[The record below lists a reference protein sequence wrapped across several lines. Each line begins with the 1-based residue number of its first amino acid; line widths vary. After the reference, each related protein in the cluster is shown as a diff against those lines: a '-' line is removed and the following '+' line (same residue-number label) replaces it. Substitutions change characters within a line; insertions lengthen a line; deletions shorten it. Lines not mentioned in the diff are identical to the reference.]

1 MGPMPEGEA
10 RTGRLR
16 RRFHPQ
22 EQPLTGR
29 RMTPETFRRWLAD
42 RGCDFER
49 QPREKGG
56 GVPSGTVRRNG
67 RKAEIPAASST
78 NTDLDPEEVRRI
90 VEALDLDWRELPGQ
104 DAFSGNFGKRSPA
117 APG

>member
-1 MGPMPEGEA
+1 
-10 RTGRLR
+10 
-16 RRFHPQ
+16 
-22 EQPLTGR
+22 
-29 RMTPETFRRWLAD
+29 MTPETFRRWLAD

-49 QPREKGG
+49 HPREKSG
-56 GVPSGTVRRNG
+56 GVPSVTVRRNG
-67 RKAEIPAASST
+67 RKAEMPAASST

-104 DAFSGNFGKRSPA
+104 EAFSGNFGKRSPA